1 MKTPNLLQR
10 HCRPSCPLPSRSRV
24 YPTSAD
30 CKVPN
35 SGKPE
40 FGWERAA
47 RFCKIKEWVRGFGSI
62 TAGNPLTPT
71 LSPKGEREHTAARY
85 RDLCPLPGGERAARF
100 CKIKEWVRGF
110 GSIMLAGN
118 PLTPTLSPKGEREHT
133 ESAARSCA
141 ALVTALYLFAFPA
154 FAAEPCDIPASLLSG
169 GWDLKHVAEAVAKD
183 KRLTIAVVGTGSS
196 LLAGPEGPRS
206 AYPARLEAVLRQKLP
221 GVDVRVVS
229 LARSRMTAE
238 DLARGMDKM
247 LADEKPDLVIWQ
259 TGTLDAIRRIEPE
272 EFRAALDEGVET
284 LHKGGADVILMNMQY
299 SPRTDIMVP
308 LGPYADN
315 MRVVAQQHE
324 IPLFD
329 RLAVMRNWSDTG
341 AFDLYAAGKDNVLAQ
356 RVHDCIARGI
366 AFMII
371 DAAHLHPESKAAQ

>member
-1 MKTPNLLQR
+1 MRFRTAAIFAAVSPPSWPGLA
-10 HCRPSCPLPSRSRV
+10 RPS
-24 YPTSAD
+24 TSSFRATKD
-30 CKVPN
+30 VDARHKAGHDA
-35 SGKPE
+35 SG
-40 FGWERAA
+40 FIAA
-47 RFCKIKEWVRGFGSI
+47 
-62 TAGNPLTPT
+62 
-71 LSPKGEREHTAARY
+71 LSAALY
-85 RDLCPLPGGERAARF
+85 IL
-100 CKIKEWVRGF
+100 
-110 GSIMLAGN
+110 LAG
-118 PLTPTLSPKGEREHT
+118 
-133 ESAARSCA
+133 A
-141 ALVTALYLFAFPA
+141 A
-154 FAAEPCDIPASLLSG
+154 FAAEPCDIPASLLAG
-169 GWDLKHVAEAVAKD
+169 GYDLKHVGEAVAKD
-183 KRLTIAVVGTGSS
+183 KRLTVAVVGTGSS
-196 LLAGPEGPRS
+196 LLAGPDGPRS
-206 AYPARLEAVLRQKLP
+206 AYPARLEEALKHKLP
-221 GVDVRVVS
+221 GIDVKVVS

-247 LADEKPDLVIWQ
+247 LSDEKPDLVIWQ

-272 EFRAALDEGVET
+272 EFRAALDEGVQT

-329 RLAVMRNWSDTG
+329 RLAIMRNWSDTG

-366 AFMII
+366 ASMII